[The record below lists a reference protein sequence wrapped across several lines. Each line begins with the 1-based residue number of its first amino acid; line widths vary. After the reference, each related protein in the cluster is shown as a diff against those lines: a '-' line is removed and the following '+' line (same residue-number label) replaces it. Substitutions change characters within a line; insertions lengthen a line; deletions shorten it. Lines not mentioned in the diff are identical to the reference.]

1 MTRTLPEALIDAV
14 TFRGGPHSRPSLLGR
29 MSISTDDSPP
39 RPGAQ
44 NRALMRR
51 NEKTERR
58 RFGGGQTVGKVEACL
73 VAARVVVNASK
84 VAPSEVRATLPVP
97 LRPALGVRR
106 ECWQSRVIPNET
118 DRRPGS
124 PWKSVD
130 PRLQGQRIATMPRS
144 NRERARTVVF
154 GAAEGDALR
163 PTVVAAE
170 ESGFCHRDQRLRV
183 RDGE

>member
-1 MTRTLPEALIDAV
+1 
-14 TFRGGPHSRPSLLGR
+14 
-29 MSISTDDSPP
+29 
-39 RPGAQ
+39 
-44 NRALMRR
+44 MRR
-51 NEKTERR
+51 DEKTERQR
-58 RFGGGQTVGKVEACL
+58 AWPVDRPNVKYLLHQIGMLIGKATGLIKRNLWRNVQACL

-106 ECWQSRVIPNET
+106 ECWQSRVIPHET

-130 PRLQGQRIATMPRS
+130 PAYRSANRNRATIES
-144 NRERARTVVF
+144 RACGRTVVF